1 MMEERQKRT
10 GQLIGSLVLLL
21 VVMVG
26 LGYPK
31 AQRLI
36 EKQQQAVALEKIAVP
51 KKQLQQGGEIGS
63 SISALQ
69 LSDGFMSESCNRD
82 ADCQSQ
88 ANQTRSRG
96 VGR

>member
-36 EKQQQAVALEKIAVP
+36 EKQQQAVALEKIAFL
-51 KKQLQQGGEIGS
+51 KKQLQQGGELAAAFQLYS
-63 SISALQ
+63 SLMV
-69 LSDGFMSESCNRD
+69 L
-82 ADCQSQ
+82 CQK
-88 ANQTRSRG
+88 AAIARS
-96 VGR
+96 